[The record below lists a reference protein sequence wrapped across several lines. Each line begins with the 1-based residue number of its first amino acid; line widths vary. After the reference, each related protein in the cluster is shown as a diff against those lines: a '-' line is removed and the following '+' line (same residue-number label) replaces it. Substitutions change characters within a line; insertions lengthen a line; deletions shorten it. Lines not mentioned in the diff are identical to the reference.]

1 MNAPARLL
9 RLLRACLAAPGSS
22 ALPGVKVRPLGP
34 QPPPQLLEL
43 AASDAADSTA
53 FGPPGISDVKTKA
66 EVPITHIVR
75 RRISLVGSYGAR
87 ASVDMPDLLEI
98 AAKGGVDL
106 KGAITR
112 RFTLEEA
119 GEAYAMLQQRK
130 IVGRAI
136 VCFP

>member
-1 MNAPARLL
+1 
-9 RLLRACLAAPGSS
+9 
-22 ALPGVKVRPLGP
+22 
-34 QPPPQLLEL
+34 
-43 AASDAADSTA
+43 
-53 FGPPGISDVKTKA
+53 
-66 EVPITHIVR
+66 
-75 RRISLVGSYGAR
+75 
-87 ASVDMPDLLEI
+87 MPDLLEI

-119 GEAYAMLQQRK
+119 GEAYALLQQRK